1 MSAIRLR
8 PYQIQAIAEIDE
20 CFRKG
25 TKRVILKAQTGS
37 GKTTTASWMIERAL
51 RYNYP
56 TMFVVRG
63 RELVKNASETLD
75 RYKIDHSVCMA
86 GHWRYNQKKLVQV
99 CSIDTL
105 KARKLWPFK
114 GQQPLVYLDESHRDY
129 SDIFIEYPDAFII
142 GMTATPYGD
151 NSNYQT
157 VVSPIEGFELRDMGF
172 LVPEK
177 IYCPHIIDVS
187 AVKMKAGDFDKKQL
201 QSVVTQSTV
210 VGNVIQDWIDF
221 GQNRPTLCFAVSVE
235 HSLQL
240 KQAFNDAGISAV
252 HVDANS
258 SDKEREDAR
267 KGLISGKIKVVT
279 NVDIFSTG
287 WDCVQLG
294 CILLARPT
302 WSLTWYLQAVGR
314 GLRPHDGK
322 TDCIILDNAGN
333 VFRHGTPYRIREV
346 SLEKP
351 TKKKGNKMDTSIN
364 TCEECFYVF
373 ESEHSECPACGWQKP
388 KKERVVKNIAG
399 TLVEYFESEE
409 ERSKHLFAMMR
420 ADYYKL
426 EWVRKTKGKG
436 GKGLPEAWVF
446 TQLKRKYS
454 PDIFKQLVKVTVVP
468 KAFLEDLA
476 ETPTP

>member
-1 MSAIRLR
+1 MINLR
-8 PYQIQAIAEIDE
+8 PYQKQSIAEIDE
-20 CFRKG
+20 YFRNGK
-25 TKRVILKAQTGS
+25 KRVILRANTGA
-37 GKTTTASWMIERAL
+37 GKTTIATWMIERSL

-56 TMFVVRG
+56 TIFVVRG
-63 RELVKNASETLD
+63 RLLVSNASETLD
-75 RYKIDHSVCMA
+75 KYKIDHSVCMA
-86 GHWRYNQKKLVQV
+86 GHYRYSQKKLVQV

-105 KARKLWPFK
+105 KARQNWPFK
-114 GQQPLVYLDESHRDY
+114 DQQPLIFLDEMHKDY
-129 SDIFIEYPDAFII
+129 SDMFEQYPDAFFV
-142 GMTATPYGD
+142 GMSGTPYND
-151 NSNYQT
+151 NSHYQA
-157 VVSPIEGFELRDMGF
+157 VVCPIEGFELRDMGF
-172 LVPEK
+172 LVPER

-201 QSVVTQSTV
+201 QSVVTQSAV
-210 VGNVIQDWIDF
+210 VGNVVQDWKDF

-240 KQAFNDAGISAV
+240 KQAFNDAGVSAV
-252 HVDANS
+252 HIDASS
-258 SDKEREDAR
+258 SDEERANAKR
-267 KGLISGKIKVVT
+267 GLISGKIKIAC

-287 WDCVQLG
+287 WDCPPIS

-302 WSLTWYLQAVGR
+302 WSLTWYLQVVGR
-314 GLRPHDGK
+314 GLRPHESK

-333 VFRHGTPYRIREV
+333 VFRHGAPYRIREV

-351 TKKKGNKMDTSIN
+351 TKKKSRTMDTRVC

-373 ESEHSECPACGWQKP
+373 DPEEHSGCPACGWVRP
-388 KKERVVKNIAG
+388 KREREVKNIAG

-409 ERSKHLFAMMR
+409 ARAKHLFAMMR

-446 TQLKRKYS
+446 SQLQKKYS
-454 PDIFKQLVKVTVVP
+454 PDIFAQLGKITVVP
-468 KAFLEDLA
+468 KAFQVDLA
-476 ETPTP
+476 ETPVP